1 MNQLHAFVPNHAV
14 YKITGILAEYFE
26 KCTPNRVADMIWQ
39 EFKKDTTIT
48 PFESAK
54 PQNNEEEDT
63 TIDMFSEEN
72 KPVAQ
77 PQQEQTNAKPVYERP
92 NSRRKRCVTIE
103 TDEGIQRFS
112 YATELFKH
120 FGIQNTEG
128 THAFPR
134 YILREAANEAECVKA
149 EARYLNEHIKGGIK
163 QYIRFGTDGKQHVYK
178 FKGATA
184 I

>member
-1 MNQLHAFVPNHAV
+1 MSLINAFVPNHSI
-14 YKITGILAEYFE
+14 YKIAGILAEHFD
-26 KCTPNRVADMIWQ
+26 KCTPDRVEKMILQ
-39 EFKKDTTIT
+39 EFRNDMYVT
-48 PFESAK
+48 PYESAK
-54 PQNNEEEDT
+54 PQNNEEDT

-77 PQQEQTNAKPVYERP
+77 TQQEQTNAKPVYDRP

-120 FGIQNTEG
+120 FGIQNTDG

>member
-1 MNQLHAFVPNHAV
+1 
-14 YKITGILAEYFE
+14 
-26 KCTPNRVADMIWQ
+26 
-39 EFKKDTTIT
+39 
-48 PFESAK
+48 
-54 PQNNEEEDT
+54 
-63 TIDMFSEEN
+63 MFSEEN
-72 KPVAQ
+72 KAYVESQQ
-77 PQQEQTNAKPVYERP
+77 PIASNVKPVYDRP

-120 FGIQNTEG
+120 FGIQNSEG